1 MTNTTL
7 PNRTAL
13 KDHARR
19 LRATLADQGTALS
32 HSAALETI
40 SRQWGFRDW
49 NTLSAALGNA
59 PAPRWQV
66 GQAVSGRYL
75 GQGFTG
81 RIKAVREAIGGHQHL
96 TIVFD
101 RPVDVVRSDWFSS
114 YRRQINCIVNDA
126 GRTLARTSDGQP
138 HVVLAAA

>member
-7 PNRTAL
+7 PNRGAL

-49 NTLSAALGNA
+49 NTLSAALCNA

-75 GQGFTG
+75 GHGFTG
-81 RIKAVREAIGGHQHL
+81 RIKAVREATGSHRHL

-126 GRTLARTSDGQP
+126 GHTLAKTSDGQP
-138 HVVLAAA
+138 HVVLDAA